1 MDVGNVQ
8 VVEHGLPLFLV
19 SFFANIHKGVHQVQ
33 VSLFQR
39 EGRVA
44 FGTAED
50 GLVAF

>member
-1 MDVGNVQ
+1 MDVGDVQ
-8 VVEHGLPLFLV
+8 AVEHGLPFFLV
-19 SFFANIHKGVHQVQ
+19 PLLANIHKGMHQVQ
-33 VSLFQR
+33 ISLFQR